1 MVNNKDTYPTL
12 IVEIDRS
19 LSLFVEREGIVESH
33 GGTLPQHGLGSFKMG
48 TAQLTVLVNDVAA
61 DDVTDDA
68 DAFFT

>member
-1 MVNNKDTYPTL
+1 M
-12 IVEIDRS
+12 
-19 LSLFVEREGIVESH
+19 EREGIVESH

-61 DDVTDDA
+61 DVIDVTADDVIDDA